1 MMNKDFKSYFFLLI
15 FAVVIGFNIYLLSP
29 LFHTLIFS
37 TIITSIFFPLFHYLV
52 RKKKLSKKLAA
63 GICTL
68 SIMLTVF
75 LPSTYMMT
83 QLSKESITIYNN
95 IRSDLNQE
103 MIKGYFTGDGVI
115 GLTIDHALDT
125 FNSDM
130 TKEDLYS
137 LFIEKA
143 RGYLGYF
150 VKLFKS
156 LVANTLNLIFQ
167 FFIMLIIS
175 YALFLTGDNLK
186 EYFFKLSPLPRDQE
200 QKILDNYN
208 QMNYVSLLGN
218 GLGGVAQGIL
228 AGIAFWIA
236 GIPSVFLWTTFMIIL
251 AFIPLLGMSIV
262 FIPACIY
269 LFIIG
274 KTTSGILLL
283 IWCGGIAFLVE
294 NVFKPKFIGDRLKV
308 DGILLLLYIIAGM
321 NVFGVLGLFY
331 GPLLCIIFLTVS
343 EIFTSYYLQEA

>member
-1 MMNKDFKSYFFLLI
+1 MTKDFKSYFFLLI
-15 FAVVIGFNIYLLSP
+15 FAVVIGLNIYLLKP
-29 LFHTLIFS
+29 LLHTLIFAS
-37 TIITSIFFPLFHYLV
+37 IITSVYFPLYHFLI
-52 RKKKLSKKLAA
+52 RKKEMAKKWAA
-63 GICTL
+63 LICTF
-68 SIMLTVF
+68 SIMLTIF

-95 IRSDLNQE
+95 IRTDLNQE
-103 MIKGYFTGDGVI
+103 LIKSYFVGDGVVA
-115 GLTIDHALDT
+115 LTLEHALDT

-130 TKEDLYS
+130 SKDDFYKML
-137 LFIEKA
+137 IEKA

-150 VKLFKS
+150 VQLFKS
-156 LVANTLNLIFQ
+156 LVANTFNLIFQ
-167 FFIMLIIS
+167 FFIMLLIS
-175 YALFLTGDNLK
+175 YALFLSGDGLK
-186 EYFFKLSPLPRDQE
+186 EYFFKLSPLPREQE

-208 QMNYVSLLGN
+208 QMNFVTLVGN
-218 GLGGVAQGIL
+218 GVGGVIQGLL
-228 AGIAFWIA
+228 AGIAFWIV

-274 KTTSGILLL
+274 KTMSAIILLL
-283 IWCGGIAFLVE
+283 WCGSVAFVVE
-294 NVFKPKFIGDRLKV
+294 NIFKPKFIGDRLKV

-321 NVFGVLGLFY
+321 SVFGVMGLFY